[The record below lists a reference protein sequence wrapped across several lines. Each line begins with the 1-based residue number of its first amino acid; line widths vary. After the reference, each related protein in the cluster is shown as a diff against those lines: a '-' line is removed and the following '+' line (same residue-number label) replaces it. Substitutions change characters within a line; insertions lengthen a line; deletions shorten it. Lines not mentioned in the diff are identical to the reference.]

1 MQNRKYFRGG
11 VFRYSSPDGFS
22 LACVPVRHGG
32 GYRWEITRTWD
43 RFGKKES
50 ASAVFSDLRTSC
62 SEKTAGGFIPC
73 GCAGYFSFDVSFRLS
88 GRGGSL
94 RMSSRVCDDS
104 VFPLIPDIIRGVRKS
119 GPGVLSASG
128 NGCTGTAA
136 DVRSMMCGDSFT
148 AFRTA
153 PGKNGPGVWTFV
165 FGCAHGGGMQEAMPC
180 LRFGGL
186 TDSDAD
192 ALAAFF
198 SAAVRQTLAAERRG
212 TEKAEKTEKAEQE
225 NRR

>member
-1 MQNRKYFRGG
+1 
-11 VFRYSSPDGFS
+11 
-22 LACVPVRHGG
+22 
-32 GYRWEITRTWD
+32 
-43 RFGKKES
+43 
-50 ASAVFSDLRTSC
+50 
-62 SEKTAGGFIPC
+62 
-73 GCAGYFSFDVSFRLS
+73 
-88 GRGGSL
+88 
-94 RMSSRVCDDS
+94 MSSRVCDDS

-136 DVRSMMCGDSFT
+136 DVCSMMCGDSFT

-198 SAAVRQTLAAERRG
+198 SAAVRQTLAAERCG
-212 TEKAEKTEKAEQE
+212 TEKAEKNRKGRAGEPQMKNRKNTYGAGGSDAGCAGEEEITEGEFGTDGRPVPYMPDGAVCQCGGNIFTRELRNGRIFYQYQAEYHIHST
-225 NRR
+225 NGTHACG